1 MILMNLEI
9 DNLYAFK
16 DFKIN
21 FSYPKKIV
29 NSSIPEEHLSGYPNF
44 RYKKVNILMGANAS
58 GKTTLGMALRDIF
71 NFITQNSTANYL
83 KDSIRNDKEN
93 AYFSVDIV
101 LNDDLHKQSAPKKQ
115 LYRINT
121 IFQPLQDTETELKIN
136 ISIQR
141 ADIHKKDSYES
152 AVGKLKEVKYEYSM
166 GYQAA
171 LKEIPDFGWYF
182 ALTDGV
188 TQGLVRNMNL
198 EEDVVVYDKVLRSLD
213 PDILSVKKVE
223 GVENSFVIH
232 KNYRDILVQEGE
244 VIKNS
249 KLSSGTIAGIA
260 VAEIISAIKANRYGF
275 YYFDEKFSYIHSE
288 LESAFILTMIY
299 LLRSDTQLFIT
310 THNSEILHLD
320 LPKHSFTFLR
330 ADPQLEAI
338 HPEDIIKKHDKS
350 LYHAIRN
357 DVFNSVPSTDRIFEL
372 LEDK

>member
-141 ADIHKKDSYES
+141 ADIHKK
-152 AVGKLKEVKYEYSM
+152 
-166 GYQAA
+166 
-171 LKEIPDFGWYF
+171 
-182 ALTDGV
+182 
-188 TQGLVRNMNL
+188 R
-198 EEDVVVYDKVLRSLD
+198 
-213 PDILSVKKVE
+213 
-223 GVENSFVIH
+223 
-232 KNYRDILVQEGE
+232 
-244 VIKNS
+244 
-249 KLSSGTIAGIA
+249 
-260 VAEIISAIKANRYGF
+260 
-275 YYFDEKFSYIHSE
+275 
-288 LESAFILTMIY
+288 
-299 LLRSDTQLFIT
+299 
-310 THNSEILHLD
+310 
-320 LPKHSFTFLR
+320 FL
-330 ADPQLEAI
+330 
-338 HPEDIIKKHDKS
+338 
-350 LYHAIRN
+350 
-357 DVFNSVPSTDRIFEL
+357 
-372 LEDK
+372 